1 MKFVRKFMLY
11 FVLILVAAGIFI
23 GGGGWLYLSSLLPD
37 IDGSVATSRVKEK
50 TQITRD
56 KWGVPHIKAE
66 NAKDAYFALGFT
78 LAQDRL
84 FQMELQRRVARGELA
99 QILGSSLLAVDKMFR
114 TLMLRHRGKAYLADE
129 EKINPEALK
138 LLDAFL
144 EGVNYFVSTGSLPV
158 EYTLLGFEPRPFTR
172 LDSVAVMG
180 YVAYS
185 FADGIK
191 RDSLYTIFESFL
203 TPDDLGM
210 VFPKYT
216 LQNRTT
222 IMEPAGDYNAD
233 QAGASP
239 LIEASGSVDNAFA
252 GLSSSLQAV
261 LDQVTKIVP
270 PFTGSNSWVMAP
282 SRSKNGH
289 ALLANDPHI
298 GIANPGV
305 WYEAHVQ
312 YPGYENYGYHLP
324 LMPFPM
330 LGHNSFKA
338 WAITMFEND
347 DLDLYAETFHPDD
360 TSLVK
365 FKGEWVK
372 AEIIKETIKVKGAS
386 DESLTIRVTPHG
398 PVISDYIKGY
408 KGKPVAVS
416 WVYHKVDNPILDVV
430 YGMGKASNMTE
441 FREAVSKLAA
451 PGLSISYIDST
462 GNIAWWAAGRMP
474 IRPSHVSGKKIHDGS
489 SGKDEFTGYLPFEKN
504 PYLENPKSG
513 LIITANNLP
522 THVPI
527 APIGVVTGYFR
538 PSDRAARI
546 YELLSQ
552 KEKWSIEELK
562 EVQTDTRLNDGH
574 EIAGQILLILESKKE
589 SFSESAAKAFAQLK
603 SWDGFME
610 TSTIGG
616 TVFEFTIYHIM
627 KETLENHIGPEHLKT
642 YLNLVD
648 YWSFLKRFLKN
659 DKPPVTGKNHSI
671 QPKDRDTIVLS
682 GFKHAVE
689 EMVSSLGS
697 NEKDWQWGSVH
708 TIEYVH
714 AVGRKKPLNLLFNVG
729 PFPCPAE
736 FPSINKLKSKM
747 GDHEYKVSSLPST
760 RRLIDCNNPEESW
773 SIIPTGNSG
782 NFMSPFYDDQA
793 QMFIQS
799 QYRKILF
806 TDAQIKKESSHALTL
821 LPE

>member
-1 MKFVRKFMLY
+1 
-11 FVLILVAAGIFI
+11 
-23 GGGGWLYLSSLLPD
+23 
-37 IDGSVATSRVKEK
+37 
-50 TQITRD
+50 
-56 KWGVPHIKAE
+56 
-66 NAKDAYFALGFT
+66 
-78 LAQDRL
+78 
-84 FQMELQRRVARGELA
+84 
-99 QILGSSLLAVDKMFR
+99 
-114 TLMLRHRGKAYLADE
+114 MLRHRGEAYLAKE
-129 EKINPEALK
+129 EKINPEVLQF
-138 LLDAFL
+138 LDAFL
-144 EGVNYFVSTGSLPV
+144 EGVNHFISTGSLPV
-158 EYTLLGFEPRPFTR
+158 EYTLLGCEPQPFTR
-172 LDSVAVMG
+172 LDSVAMMG

-185 FADGIK
+185 FAYGIK

-216 LQNRTT
+216 LENRTT
-222 IMEPAGDYNAD
+222 IMEPAGDYNSD
-233 QAGASP
+233 QAGVSP
-239 LIEASGSVDNAFA
+239 LIEGPVSVDNTFA
-252 GLSSSLQAV
+252 GLNSSLQVV
-261 LDQVTKIVP
+261 LDQVAKIVP
-270 PFTGSNSWVMAP
+270 PFAGSNSWVMAP

-324 LMPFPM
+324 LLPFLM
-330 LGHNSFKA
+330 LAHNSVKA
-338 WAITMFEND
+338 WAVTMFEND
-347 DLDLYAETFHPDD
+347 DMDLYAETFHPDD

-372 AEIIKETIKVKGAS
+372 AEIIKETIKVKGTS

-408 KGKPVAVS
+408 KGNPVAVS
-416 WVYHKVDNPILDVV
+416 WVYHKVDNPILDVI
-430 YGMGKASNMTE
+430 YEMGKASNMPE

-451 PGLSISYIDST
+451 PGLSISYIDNR
-462 GNIAWWAAGRMP
+462 GNIGWWAGGRLP
-474 IRPSHVSGKKIHDGS
+474 IRPAHVSGKKIHDGS
-489 SGKDEFTGYLPFEKN
+489 SGRDEFMGYLPFEKN
-504 PYLENPKSG
+504 PQLENPKSG
-513 LIITANNLP
+513 LIITSNNLP

-527 APIGVVTGYFR
+527 DPIGVVTGYFM

-546 YELLSQ
+546 YELLSE

-562 EVQTDTRLNDGH
+562 EVQTDTRLNKGY
-574 EIAGQILLILESKKE
+574 EIARRVLSILESKKE
-589 SFSESAAKAFAQLK
+589 SFSESETKAFAQLK

-616 TVFEFTIYHIM
+616 TVFEFTIYHIL
-627 KETLENHIGPEHLKT
+627 KETLESHIGPKHLKT

-648 YWSFLKRFLKN
+648 YWSFLQRFLKN
-659 DKPPVTGKNHSI
+659 DKPPVTGKDPSI
-671 QPKDRDTIVLS
+671 QPKGRDAIVLS
-682 GFKHAVE
+682 GFKQAIE
-689 EMVSSLGS
+689 EIVSSLGA
-697 NEKDWQWGSVH
+697 NEKDWQWGSIH

-729 PFPCPAE
+729 PFPCLAE
-736 FPSINKLKSKM
+736 FPSINRLKSKM

-793 QMFIQS
+793 QMFIQN
-799 QYRKILF
+799 QYRKMLF
-806 TDAQIKKESSHALTL
+806 TDTQIKNESSHVLTL